1 MYMKKYRIK
10 ARSKVIIEKVIE
22 ISIPKDDD
30 IADYRDDIED
40 LYLDPKEGK
49 IVNMDLVGSEEDLY
63 FEVV

>member
-1 MYMKKYRIK
+1 MNMKKYRIK

-49 IVNMDLVGSEEDLY
+49 IINIDLIGSEDDLY
-63 FEVV
+63 FEVI

>member
-1 MYMKKYRIK
+1 MKKYRIK

>member
-1 MYMKKYRIK
+1 MNMKKYRIK

-40 LYLDPKEGK
+40 LYLDPDNGK
-49 IVNMDLVGSEEDLY
+49 IINIDLIGSDEDLY
-63 FEVV
+63 FEVI

>member
-1 MYMKKYRIK
+1 MNMKRYKIK
-10 ARSKVIIEKVIE
+10 ARSKVIIEKIIE

-49 IVNMDLVGSEEDLY
+49 IVNMDLLGSEDDLY
-63 FEVV
+63 FEIL

>member
-1 MYMKKYRIK
+1 MNMKKYKIK

-22 ISIPKDDD
+22 IGIPKDDD

>member
-1 MYMKKYRIK
+1 MKKYRIK

-40 LYLDPKEGK
+40 LYLDPTEGK

>member
-1 MYMKKYRIK
+1 MKKYRIK

-22 ISIPKDDD
+22 IGIPKDDD